1 MAKDI
6 FRFEM
11 KIERSL
17 HKKLKQAAAEERR
30 TLGAYLTIILEDH
43 LVALERKRKGRK

>member
-1 MAKDI
+1 MAKDV

-17 HKKLKQAAAEERR
+17 HRKLKQASKEDRR

-43 LVALERKRKGRK
+43 IAALERKRKGRK